1 MLRLTIVLAVLLF
14 CASAA
19 QSWVPRGPLPAA
31 VSQHAIVPLCGGS
44 GNFLLLIGGK
54 GAANQDLA
62 DVRLYSIKD
71 GTWTTFPSL
80 LKPRSSLAA
89 ALLGSVILLCGGANQ
104 QPNGALGDATC
115 ELLDLSLPV
124 SQRAWVSAPSLPQP
138 RASAGL
144 AALPDGWILTGGFMG
159 GGGAAP
165 TYFAT
170 TLFLPVNGSTW
181 RDLGDAGKLPQGGRS
196 NFGVAVAGGLVFMFG
211 GSALNPSYVDCAVF
225 NVSTMSWA
233 ATTPLPAPRAWMAV
247 STLSDNTILIIGG
260 VDATFNFLSS
270 VLQSSPV
277 NGPFSLK
284 WHDAPSLPFPRAFS
298 GAGACRVEVFDI
310 GGEGPEAGVN
320 NSFYSL

>member
-1 MLRLTIVLAVLLF
+1 MLRLTIVAVLLF

-19 QSWVPRGPLPAA
+19 QSWAPRGPLPAA
-31 VSQHAIVPLCGGS
+31 VSQHAIVPLCEGS

-71 GTWTTFPSL
+71 GTWATFPSL

-89 ALLGSVILLCGGANQ
+89 ARLGSVILICGGENQ
-104 QPNGALGDATC
+104 QPNGALGDETC
-115 ELLDLSLPV
+115 ESLDLSLPV

-138 RASAGL
+138 RTSAGL
-144 AALPDGWILTGGFMG
+144 AALPDGLGWILTGGFMTSG
-159 GGGAAP
+159 Y

-170 TLFLPVNGSTW
+170 TLYLPVNGSAW

-225 NVSTMSWA
+225 NVSTMTWA

-270 VLQSSPV
+270 VLQSNPV
-277 NGPFSLK
+277 NGSYSLK
-284 WHDAPSLPFPRAFS
+284 WHDAPPLPFTRAFS

>member
-1 MLRLTIVLAVLLF
+1 
-14 CASAA
+14 
-19 QSWVPRGPLPAA
+19 
-31 VSQHAIVPLCGGS
+31 
-44 GNFLLLIGGK
+44 
-54 GAANQDLA
+54 
-62 DVRLYSIKD
+62 
-71 GTWTTFPSL
+71 
-80 LKPRSSLAA
+80 
-89 ALLGSVILLCGGANQ
+89 
-104 QPNGALGDATC
+104 
-115 ELLDLSLPV
+115 
-124 SQRAWVSAPSLPQP
+124 
-138 RASAGL
+138 
-144 AALPDGWILTGGFMG
+144 
-159 GGGAAP
+159 
-165 TYFAT
+165 
-170 TLFLPVNGSTW
+170 LFLPVNGSTW